1 MTKNILLKGRGLTS
15 GTAEG
20 EAIVSKLP
28 FGFLWGIDPETGVIV
43 DKMNPLRGETIS
55 GRVFVF
61 PYGRGSTGGNGILLE
76 AVRRKVA
83 PVAILNRST
92 EPIILSAALLAE
104 EMFHTNIPIV
114 DRLDQ
119 HPDEII
125 KSGDLVHV
133 DGSKGLVRVSRG

>member
-1 MTKNILLKGRGLTS
+1 MKEILLKGRGLTS
-15 GTAEG
+15 GTVQG

-28 FGFLWGIDPETGVIV
+28 FGFLWGIDPETGVII
-43 DKMNPLRGETIS
+43 DKMNPLEGETIA
-55 GRVFVF
+55 GKVFVF

-83 PVAILNRST
+83 PIAILNRLT

-104 EMFHTNIPIV
+104 EMYETRIPIV

-119 HPDEII
+119 NPVEII
-125 KSGDLVHV
+125 MTKDLVTV
-133 DGSKGLVRVSRG
+133 DGYKGLVTVSRR